1 MRGGGCLVLSEDR
14 MMIVIIVVMIA
25 MIMMTM
31 MVKALR

>member
-1 MRGGGCLVLSEDR
+1 MRDVGRVFSED
-14 MMIVIIVVMIA
+14 MMRIVIIVVMIA

>member
-1 MRGGGCLVLSEDR
+1 MRGGVVLSEDR

>member
-1 MRGGGCLVLSEDR
+1 MRGGVVLSEDR
-14 MMIVIIVVMIA
+14 MMILIIVVMIA

>member
-1 MRGGGCLVLSEDR
+1 MRGGVVLSEDR
-14 MMIVIIVVMIA
+14 MMIVIILVMIA

>member
-1 MRGGGCLVLSEDR
+1 MRGGVVLSEDR
-14 MMIVIIVVMIA
+14 MMIVIIVGMIA